1 MSTWAEMFSPVM
13 AAKNLSIRPQQE
25 ELGNAVISSFEEG
38 HNLCGQSLV
47 GTGKSFA
54 ILIPMINKILE
65 SKRTKTPLRGVVSTE
80 TLSLQDQYFLT
91 DLPFLSKMYPG
102 FTYKTLKGRSNY
114 ICLNMAKQM
123 SRGNTQV
130 ASIVKK
136 IEQHM
141 TRLGAGER
149 RDLDK
154 ILGSEISDHLWSFVA
169 GSSINCGESQC
180 VSAECFST
188 KARAEAL
195 EADLV
200 VVNHALLR
208 VDAETRDD
216 PMGESFLGPV
226 DLLAVDEAHTL
237 EAVLISGWTEELSE
251 WELIDKTTKIFD
263 GVEFASTLVSDAS
276 IGYQTRQANEG
287 VTDYLKSVTR
297 FFKLRHKEQEWK
309 FVTDTI
315 SLKFISNGDA
325 ALASAMAQYEDEGL
339 AGLEYA
345 LKAYE
350 DVIKFLKKASD
361 VLADSGGKGKRKI
374 SKARTA
380 ARDLISVLT
389 KIIAAMGTKDG
400 LFTEFG
406 VPYVV
411 TATGIEKRNGD
422 NSVRLSVV
430 PLDISQ
436 KAKMIWEDRRCV
448 IMSGTL
454 MDLTEN
460 SFRYATTSLGLTN
473 YKEISTDSPFKHDTQ
488 QLVYVTDGTR
498 EKIDVPGAQFAMDEL
513 IELITAANGRSLVLF
528 TSRAELDYVAAHI
541 RQLVASGEFPWR
553 VLVQDKDANKTTLKE
568 SFEKDIHSVLFAT
581 KSFFV
586 GSDFAGETLSLV
598 VLCKFPL
605 PQFNVVCR
613 QQIAWWRSRGFPN
626 WYERESLA
634 VFHQA
639 AGRLI
644 RTSTDTGVV
653 ALLDQRV
660 ADSSEKVCQT
670 ALLGVKGLGS
680 PVTRDIKIVKAY
692 LA

>member
-1 MSTWAEMFSPVM
+1 MSTWADLFSPVM
-13 AAKNLSIRPQQE
+13 AARNLSVRSQQE
-25 ELGNAVISSFEEG
+25 TMGNAIIDAFDSRT
-38 HNLCGQSLV
+38 NLVVQALV
-47 GTGKSFA
+47 GTGKSFGV
-54 ILIPMINKILE
+54 LIPMIDKILT
-65 SKRTKTPLRGVVSTE
+65 SKKTSTPLRGVVSTE

-102 FTYKTLKGRSNY
+102 FTYRTLKGRSNY

-130 ASIVKK
+130 AGIVKK

-180 VSAECFST
+180 TSSDCFST

-195 EADLV
+195 SADLV

-216 PMGESFLGPV
+216 PLGESFLGPV

-237 EAVLISGWTEELSE
+237 ESVLISGWTEELSE
-251 WELIDKTTKIFD
+251 WELLDKTSKIFD
-263 GVEFASTLVSDAS
+263 GVEFASTLVNDAT
-276 IGYQTRQANEG
+276 IGFQTRHANEG
-287 VTDYLKSVTR
+287 VADYLKAVTR
-297 FFKLRHKEQEWK
+297 FFKLRNRDQDWK
-309 FVTDTI
+309 FVTDSI
-315 SLKFISNGDA
+315 SLKFISSGDPS
-325 ALASAMAQYEDEGL
+325 LASAMSQYEEEGL
-339 AGLEYA
+339 AGLEFA
-345 LKAYE
+345 LRAYE

-361 VLADSGGKGKRKI
+361 VLADSGGKGRRKI

-380 ARDLISVLT
+380 ARDLISIIS
-389 KIIAAMGTKDG
+389 KIISAMGTKDG
-400 LFTEFG
+400 LFLDFG

-411 TATGIEKRNGD
+411 TATGVEKRNGD
-422 NSVRLSVV
+422 DSVRLSVV

-436 KAKMIWEDRRCV
+436 KAKMIWEDRSCV
-448 IMSGTL
+448 LMSGTL

-460 SFRYATTSLGLTN
+460 SFRYATTSLGLTD

-498 EKIDVPGAQFAMDEL
+498 QKVDVNGAQFAMDEL
-513 IELITAANGRSLVLF
+513 LELITAANGRSLVLF
-528 TSRAELDYVAAHI
+528 TSRAELDYVAAHV
-541 RQLVASGEFPWR
+541 RQLVASGVFPWR
-553 VLVQDKDANKTTLKE
+553 VLVQDKDANKSTLKE
-568 SFEKDIHSVLFAT
+568 SFEKDVHSVLFAT

-598 VLCKFPL
+598 VMCKFPL

-670 ALLGVKGLGS
+670 ALLGVKSLGS
-680 PVTRDIKIVKAY
+680 PVTREISIVKAY